1 MSSSFVLIA
10 MVFFHVLDDYFLQ
23 GILASMK
30 QKDWWANNAPQKMY
44 RYDYI
49 VALVMHSLSWSFMI
63 MLPIAIQYQFMIRSD
78 FVLCFIFNSIAHAF
92 IDNAKANW
100 KTINLI
106 ADQGLHV
113 IQIVATF
120 YCFVGGT

>member
-1 MSSSFVLIA
+1 MSSGFVLIA
-10 MVFFHVLDDYFLQ
+10 MIFFHVVDDYFLQ

-30 QKDWWANNAPQKMY
+30 QKDWWANNAPQKIY

-63 MLPIAIQYQFMIRSD
+63 MLPVAIKYHFMIGSD
-78 FVLCFIFNSIAHAF
+78 FVLCFILNSIAHAF

-106 ADQGLHV
+106 ADQGFHMM
-113 IQIVATF
+113 QIVATF
-120 YCFVGGT
+120 IGFGC